1 MAKKKKVVK
10 KIKLTIMAAKY
21 WRILINSPDKY
32 YNAPMLPMPNIVIH
46 RQPKMDVTKPLEDGE
61 RYPLAQVD
69 TRWVEDSTF
78 GLFDPYTIVLHIY
91 PKMFIRYFHHYYGGM
106 HLPYE
111 AAAVYVTKVLIHEFC
126 HHIRNMHMWKQ
137 CVPIPKKDLIRD
149 FKKSCEKMSLYLDK
163 AGTWE
168 DEVVTD
174 AMAIEIVRRFFQI
187 SPSLVNDEENIAYY
201 NWITPK
207 FDGKYN
213 KHMIRKAKTEDE
225 KRNEIKWAHINAMI
239 EDLQIE
245 HWCKFHADRMSDKEY
260 DKHYQRHLKIIAYL
274 KKEYEKNPVKII
286 LTK

>member
-10 KIKLTIMAAKY
+10 KIKLTVMAAKY

-46 RQPKMDVTKPLEDGE
+46 RQPKMDVTKPLMDGE

-69 TRWVEDSTF
+69 TRWVEDSAF
-78 GLFDPYTIVLHIY
+78 GLFDPCSIELHIY

-137 CVPIPKKDLIRD
+137 CVPIPKKELIRD

-163 AGTWE
+163 AGYDLPGHESGHLVKELLKVLKAMTQGQKA
-168 DEVVTD
+168 DLLDVTCRQTVHLD
-174 AMAIEIVRRFFQI
+174 
-187 SPSLVNDEENIAYY
+187 
-201 NWITPK
+201 
-207 FDGKYN
+207 
-213 KHMIRKAKTEDE
+213 
-225 KRNEIKWAHINAMI
+225 
-239 EDLQIE
+239 
-245 HWCKFHADRMSDKEY
+245 EY
-260 DKHYQRHLKIIAYL
+260 DCIGFASGIYGFTVQKAVAEFTRQYL
-274 KKEYEKNPVKII
+274 PENKDKK
-286 LTK
+286 